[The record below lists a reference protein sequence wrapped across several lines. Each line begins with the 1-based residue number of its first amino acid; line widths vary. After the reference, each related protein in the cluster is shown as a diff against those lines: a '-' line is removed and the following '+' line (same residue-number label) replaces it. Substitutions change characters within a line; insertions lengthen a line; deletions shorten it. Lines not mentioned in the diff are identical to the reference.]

1 MSSRKRL
8 IYDSS
13 DSDSSDSDIDSDF
26 YNEKP
31 IKRKKTEFLPFDKA
45 LHFVRSL
52 GLVSSTEWRI
62 WYKSDTRPSNVPT
75 KPEMV
80 YKNNGWKGYGH
91 WLGTGNNS
99 DGKKQFL
106 SFKEA
111 LAVARSFGLTSR
123 KAWTVWC
130 KEGNRPNNV
139 PACPDSAYRDAGWQD
154 WGHWLGTGNIK
165 SGMEQRLPFG
175 EALAVAR
182 SLRLASSAEWYV
194 WCKEGNRSP
203 NVPSTPHIVY
213 KHKGWQG
220 WGHWLGTGNVRGSL
234 PKKHF
239 LPFDEAILVTQSLGL
254 ANSKEWHEWG
264 KEGMRPANLP
274 GGPDRIYKHKGWQGW
289 AHWLGTGNV
298 RGSLP
303 KKHFLPFDEAIL
315 VTQSLGLANSKEWYK
330 WGKEG
335 MRPANLP
342 GGPDRTYKHKGWQ
355 GWGHWLGTGN
365 QHSQKTIFLP
375 FVDALL
381 IARSLGLASQKD
393 WYAWSKSGGRPVNVP
408 SAPNAT
414 YKNKGWKNW
423 QHWLGTDIVKEKPI
437 KIKEEPHQEPIVF
450 NTFDEEEYK
459 ELYKWVM
466 SKSLNVNKG
475 ASSRT
480 RSNNIQ
486 VNKRTGE
493 LIVTCLERILNKKGL
508 EENIRTLYEKGKK
521 EELYSILKKIEG
533 YLLNKESPFPS
544 EYKEGD
550 VIEVIEIK
558 DYEVIDIET
567 FVIDIMITKVI
578 KKEKEFSIKIE
589 KEF

>member
-13 DSDSSDSDIDSDF
+13 ESDSSDSDIDSNF

-31 IKRKKTEFLPFDKA
+31 IKRKRVKSKIIIKPEVKRKKIEAQIKPNKRIKTEFLPFDKA
-45 LHFVRSL
+45 LVFARSL
-52 GLVSSTEWRI
+52 GMTNRFEW
-62 WYKSDTRPSNVPT
+62 K
-75 KPEMV
+75 
-80 YKNNGWKGYGH
+80 
-91 WLGTGNNS
+91 
-99 DGKKQFL
+99 
-106 SFKEA
+106 
-111 LAVARSFGLTSR
+111 
-123 KAWTVWC
+123 VWC
-130 KEGNRPNNV
+130 KEGTRHPNV
-139 PACPDSAYRDAGWQD
+139 PSDPSKTYKDHGWQG
-154 WGHWLGTGNIK
+154 WGHWLDSSNLKTK
-165 SGMEQRLPFG
+165 LFLPFA

-182 SLRLASSAEWYV
+182 SLNLASSTEWHA
-194 WCKEGNRSP
+194 WSKEGRRP
-203 NVPSTPHIVY
+203 ANVPSHPNQVY
-213 KHKGWQG
+213 KDH
-220 WGHWLGTGNVRGSL
+220 
-234 PKKHF
+234 
-239 LPFDEAILVTQSLGL
+239 
-254 ANSKEWHEWG
+254 
-264 KEGMRPANLP
+264 
-274 GGPDRIYKHKGWQGW
+274 
-289 AHWLGTGNV
+289 
-298 RGSLP
+298 
-303 KKHFLPFDEAIL
+303 
-315 VTQSLGLANSKEWYK
+315 
-330 WGKEG
+330 
-335 MRPANLP
+335 
-342 GGPDRTYKHKGWQ
+342 GWQ

-365 QHSQKTIFLP
+365 QSSKEFLP
-375 FVDALL
+375 FEEALAVAQTL
-381 IARSLGLASQKD
+381 GPAGMSGSREWKAWCKAGMRPAGVPSDPAKVYKDGGWQGWGHWLGAGNLRKKRFLPFDQALVVARSLGLASQKD

-508 EENIRTLYEKGKK
+508 EEKIRTLYEKGEN

-578 KKEKEFSIKIE
+578 KKEKEF
-589 KEF
+589 

>member
-13 DSDSSDSDIDSDF
+13 DSDSSESEYDIKNDLDNYSDSDIDSDF

-31 IKRKKTEFLPFDKA
+31 IKRKRVKSKIIIKPEVKRKRIEKQIKPNKRIKTEFLPFDKA

-52 GLVSSTEWRI
+52 GLASQKEWR
-62 WYKSDTRPSNVPT
+62 
-75 KPEMV
+75 
-80 YKNNGWKGYGH
+80 
-91 WLGTGNNS
+91 
-99 DGKKQFL
+99 
-106 SFKEA
+106 A
-111 LAVARSFGLTSR
+111 
-123 KAWTVWC
+123 WC
-130 KEGNRPNNV
+130 KN
-139 PACPDSAYRDAGWQD
+139 
-154 WGHWLGTGNIK
+154 
-165 SGMEQRLPFG
+165 
-175 EALAVAR
+175 
-182 SLRLASSAEWYV
+182 
-194 WCKEGNRSP
+194 
-203 NVPSTPHIVY
+203 
-213 KHKGWQG
+213 
-220 WGHWLGTGNVRGSL
+220 
-234 PKKHF
+234 
-239 LPFDEAILVTQSLGL
+239 
-254 ANSKEWHEWG
+254 
-264 KEGMRPANLP
+264 GMRPA
-274 GGPDRIYKHKGWQGW
+274 GI
-289 AHWLGTGNV
+289 
-298 RGSLP
+298 
-303 KKHFLPFDEAIL
+303 
-315 VTQSLGLANSKEWYK
+315 
-330 WGKEG
+330 
-335 MRPANLP
+335 PADP
-342 GGPDRTYKHKGWQ
+342 RKVYRDHGWQ

-365 QHSQKTIFLP
+365 QHTKEFLP
-375 FVDALL
+375 FDKALVVAQSLGLANLKEWQAWCKAGMRPPNVPSRPDKVYKHDGWQGWGHWLGTPVPNKCLRATKFLEFDDALL
-381 IARSLGLASQKD
+381 IARSLGLAGNKEWQ
-393 WYAWSKSGGRPVNVP
+393 AWSKSGGRPANVP

-423 QHWLGTDIVKEKPI
+423 KHWLGTDIVKEKLI

-508 EENIRTLYEKGKK
+508 EEKIRTLYEKGEK